1 MKKKHLVI
9 KSHQP
14 SFDYYLSL
22 KKGEILTYERKPT
35 ESTGWIWGTT
45 TGGKSCWVPEAW
57 VELMGK
63 QCKLRRDYNSKELAV
78 NKGDTVQAKLIESGW
93 AWIVNSNDE
102 MGWIPE
108 DCLK

>member
-35 ESTGWIWGTT
+35 ESTGWIWGIT

-57 VELMGK
+57 VKIKGK
-63 QCKLRRDYNSKELAV
+63 QCEIMQNYSSKELTIEI
-78 NKGDTVQAKLIESGW
+78 GEIIEMDFIESGW
-93 AWIVNSNDE
+93 VWIKNSNDE